1 MGERGIMTTR
11 QIGRRAILTA
21 GAALAG
27 TSAFAGRASAQT
39 KDFVV
44 GAFPGLYERRLQEFI
59 IPEFQTRQNV
69 KVKTEGGT
77 GTNFVQKT
85 LAARNRPVYHVFY
98 LNEDE
103 ALVGEQANLFA
114 PMDMSKVP
122 NFADVYSMMRPP
134 ATSLYPCILYEFS
147 LVYNPKKMKTP
158 TSWTD
163 LWQKGITVG
172 VAHPSA
178 AYGIYMLLIAA
189 QMNGGGE
196 SDLAKGFPQLK
207 KLDNMK
213 IYRGINEGFQMLQR
227 EEIDAT
233 LFYTFRA
240 QMLIDAGQPWA
251 FTIPKEGTWLQRS
264 GVQIPKTSPDLDLS
278 YAWANMVMGP
288 QYQEKFLADFYGPS
302 NGKTVIPKDLAAKI
316 PHGEEQMKKYH
327 VGNWAIINPQK
338 PALLERWNKEFT

>member
-1 MGERGIMTTR
+1 MTYIS
-11 QIGRRAILTA
+11 IGRRQLLTGGVA
-21 GAALAG
+21 LGAAGMLP
-27 TSAFAGRASAQT
+27 GRLSAQST
-39 KDFVV
+39 DFVV
-44 GAFPGLYERRLQEFI
+44 GAFPGLYERRLQELV
-59 IPEFQTRQNV
+59 IPGFESARGV
-69 KVKTEGGT
+69 KVKTEAGT

-85 LAARNRPVYHVFY
+85 LASRNRPLYHVFY

-103 ALVGEQANLFA
+103 ALVGEQAGLFA

-122 NFADVYSMMRPP
+122 NFNDVYSMMRPP
-134 ATSLYPCILYEFS
+134 ALSLYPCILYEFS
-147 LVYNPKKMKTP
+147 LVYNPKKMKKP
-158 TSWTD
+158 ESWTD

-178 AYGIYMLLIAA
+178 AYGIYMLMIAA

-196 SDLAKGFPQLK
+196 NDLAKGFAQLK

-213 IYRGINEGFQMLQR
+213 IYRGINEGFQALQR

-240 QMLIDAGQPWA
+240 QMLIDAGQSYA

-264 GVQIPKTSPDLDLS
+264 GVQIPKSSPNLDLS

-288 QYQEKFLADFYGPS
+288 EYQEKFLPDFYGPS
-302 NGKTVIPKDLAAKI
+302 NRKVVVPPALAGKI
-316 PHGEEQMKKYH
+316 PHGDEQMKKYL
-327 VGNWAIINPQK
+327 VGDWTKINPQK
-338 PALLERWNKEFT
+338 AELLERWNKEFT

>member
-1 MGERGIMTTR
+1 MSSFSLSRR
-11 QIGRRAILTA
+11 QLIA
-21 GAALAG
+21 GSAALAAS
-27 TSAFAGRASAQT
+27 SALPMAARAQST
-39 KDFVV
+39 DFVV
-44 GAFPGLYERRLQEFI
+44 GAFPGLYERRLQELV
-59 IPEFQTRQNV
+59 IPGFESARGV

-85 LAARNRPVYHVFY
+85 LAARNRPLYHVFY

-103 ALVGEQANLFA
+103 ALVGEQAGLFA

-122 NFADVYSMMRPP
+122 NFNDVYSMMRPP
-134 ATSLYPCILYEFS
+134 ALSLYPCILYEFS
-147 LVYNPKKMKTP
+147 LVYNSKKMKQP
-158 TSWTD
+158 DSWTD

-172 VAHPSA
+172 VPHPSS
-178 AYGIYMLLIAA
+178 AYGIYTLLIAA

-196 SDLAKGFPQLK
+196 DDLAKGFAQLK

-240 QMLIDAGQPWA
+240 QMLIDAGQSYA

-264 GVQIPKTSPDLDLS
+264 GVQIPKTSPNLDLS
-278 YAWANMVMGP
+278 YAWANMVMSP
-288 QYQEKFLADFYGPS
+288 EYQEKFLADFYGPS
-302 NGKTVIPKDLAAKI
+302 NGKVKIPEALAGKI
-316 PHGEEQMKKYH
+316 PHGDERMKTYR
-327 VGNWAIINPQK
+327 VGDWSKINPQK
-338 PALLERWNKEFT
+338 PALLEQWNKEFT